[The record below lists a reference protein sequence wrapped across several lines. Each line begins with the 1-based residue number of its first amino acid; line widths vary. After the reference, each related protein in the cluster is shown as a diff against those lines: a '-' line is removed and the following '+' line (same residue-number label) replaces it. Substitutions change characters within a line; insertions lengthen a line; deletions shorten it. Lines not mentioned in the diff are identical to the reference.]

1 MSKIGKQII
10 PIPDGVSIKL
20 DGSSVVV
27 TGTLGE
33 LKRDV
38 PDSLSVVYD
47 PNTKTASVSMKNT
60 DSTANT
66 ALWGTYRKHI
76 SNMVSGVHKGF
87 SKKLLLTGVGY
98 RAQMKGKTLVL
109 ELGFSHPIEINPPA
123 DIKIETP
130 DQTSIIISGI
140 DIQQVG
146 QTAAVIRNMKKP
158 EPYKGKGIAY
168 EGETILR
175 KAGKQAA
182 GAGKK

>member
-1 MSKIGKQII
+1 MSKIGKQLI
-10 PIPDGVSIKL
+10 PIPEGVSVKIAE
-20 DGSSVVV
+20 SSITV

-33 LKRDV
+33 LQRDL
-38 PDSLSVVYD
+38 PDSLSFLYD
-47 PNTKTASVSMKNT
+47 QTEKTISVSMEKPGI
-60 DSTANT
+60 SARSI
-66 ALWGTYRKHI
+66 WGTYRKHI
-76 SNMVSGVHKGF
+76 SNMIEGVHKGF

-98 RAQMKGKTLVL
+98 RAQMKGKTLVM

-140 DIQQVG
+140 NIQKVG
-146 QTAAVIRNMKKP
+146 QTAAMIRNKKKP